1 MIETRENEYSAYFTV
16 TGEFDPKSI
25 TEQIGIEPTSSWKK
39 SDRNEKTHLERKFN
53 RWSLHSR
60 LDKFALLEAH
70 IADAL
75 EQLKP
80 KAEQL
85 RQILKGNEGGMQ
97 LVGWLYKDY
106 PGLHFEKELV
116 VGLAELE
123 LSVDF
128 DFYYLYS
135 DAREDSR

>member
-1 MIETRENEYSAYFTV
+1 
-16 TGEFDPKSI
+16 
-25 TEQIGIEPTSSWKK
+25 
-39 SDRNEKTHLERKFN
+39 
-53 RWSLHSR
+53 
-60 LDKFALLEAH
+60 
-70 IADAL
+70 
-75 EQLKP
+75 
-80 KAEQL
+80 
-85 RQILKGNEGGMQ
+85 MQ